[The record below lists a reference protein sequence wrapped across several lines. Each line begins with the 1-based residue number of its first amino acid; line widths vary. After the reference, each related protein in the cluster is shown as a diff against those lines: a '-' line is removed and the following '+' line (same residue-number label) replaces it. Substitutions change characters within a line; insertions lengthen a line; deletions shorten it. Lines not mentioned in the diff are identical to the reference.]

1 MGVAGEIDQQVAQQA
16 VDQSWRERF
25 LAGLLALRHLLE
37 RGFEFVEI
45 VVARRLAGG
54 ADELPGEQGMCR
66 LVVRACGD
74 CRRVPWKT
82 CISGRLSI
90 FV

>member
-1 MGVAGEIDQQVAQQA
+1 LPECD
-16 VDQSWRERF
+16 
-25 LAGLLALRHLLE
+25 
-37 RGFEFVEI
+37 FEFVEI
-45 VVARRLAGG
+45 VVARFVDARRLAGG
-54 ADELPGEQGMCR
+54 ADELPGEQGMCL